1 MIELALQILNIIAP
15 SMLLAGI
22 GLIWFHRGPEYP
34 VAFVTTLVLNVALPA
49 LLFHTLATSTV
60 AISSLRS
67 MAVGTF
73 TVHLVF
79 GLVVSLLLRFAKKDW
94 RLGVPHVVGNTGNL
108 GLPVCFLAFGEEGLA
123 YAITFFAVQCLL
135 LFSIGEAIFAERLSW
150 RRLFSSPILHAV
162 WLGVVFRIFDVP
174 LPAIALS
181 SLELLGQI
189 VIPIMLITLGVS
201 LSGMR
206 AAQWRT
212 TLFWSVIRT
221 LLAMTVAIGVTHFL
235 PLSEAARGVLIIQT
249 VVPVAVFNYLL
260 AVRYERD
267 SSEVSGLILM
277 THIGAVFYL
286 PVVLAFVL

>member
-1 MIELALQILNIIAP
+1 VSSGSSYVIELALQILNIIAP

-73 TVHLVF
+73 TVHFVF
-79 GLVVSLLLRFAKKDW
+79 GLAVFLLLRFAKKDS

-212 TLFWSVIRT
+212 TLFSDDPHR
-221 LLAMTVAIGVTHFL
+221 
-235 PLSEAARGVLIIQT
+235 RGVL
-249 VVPVAVFNYLL
+249 L
-260 AVRYERD
+260 AGCA
-267 SSEVSGLILM
+267 GLCALVQAPGRLIK
-277 THIGAVFYL
+277 
-286 PVVLAFVL
+286 